1 MPAVVELTPLTRRGR
16 RLLERLET
24 KTGMRPFKTSEESGA
39 KAYYLT
45 GAANVEGFEAALD
58 RIEPSWVPHL
68 MFRVVSRT
76 E

>member
-1 MPAVVELTPLTRRGR
+1 
-16 RLLERLET
+16 
-24 KTGMRPFKTSEESGA
+24 MRPFKTSEESGA
-39 KAYYLT
+39 RAYYLT

-68 MFRVVSRT
+68 MFRIVSRT